1 MTESELSRDEALLLK
16 ELIARRAAHLRE
28 VVNDLLDGRK
38 LTADQADDLRG
49 AIADELVDTGIDPAT
64 EAINSRGESLDLL
77 IDRIANSSE
86 AFDR

>member
-49 AIADELVDTGIDPAT
+49 EIADELVDTGIDPAT

>member
-1 MTESELSRDEALLLK
+1 MPESELSRDEALLLK

-49 AIADELVDTGIDPAT
+49 EIADELVDTGIDPAT